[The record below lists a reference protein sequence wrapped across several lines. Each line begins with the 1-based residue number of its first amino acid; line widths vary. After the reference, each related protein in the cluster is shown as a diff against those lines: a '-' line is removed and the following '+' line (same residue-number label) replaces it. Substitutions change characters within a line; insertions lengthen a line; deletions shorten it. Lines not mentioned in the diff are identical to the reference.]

1 MNKIKEFFRKLG
13 ETLTAK
19 KGAINDFRIYQKM
32 KHRKRLVVIGAAA
45 VFLLAAALVIY
56 FRNRL

>member
-45 VFLLAAALVIY
+45 VFLLSAALVI
-56 FRNRL
+56 